1 MKNTEALYKISY
13 GLYLVCSGDKKKG
26 NGFVSNTFFQVSSE
40 PPKFATCCNKNNY
53 TAELIK
59 KHGAFSVSILE
70 QETRSEIIGKFGF
83 KSGRDI
89 DKMSGANIKYAETG
103 VPIVLDDSIAYFEC
117 KVIETIDVGTHY
129 MFIGDLISMESID
142 ETKAPLTYLYYRQV
156 KKGVAP
162 KNAPTYIEK
171 TESEIDNSKAK
182 VDLSESEIDNSKPKV
197 DLSESEIDNSKPE
210 IDNTEQKPQK
220 NEAVQKRH
228 KCLAC
233 GFVYDDAVELMNF
246 EDLPD
251 DWTCPICNAEKSDFT
266 EI

>member
-1 MKNTEALYKISY
+1 MNTEALYKISY
-13 GLYLVCSGDKKKG
+13 GLYLVCSGDKNKG

-59 KHGAFSVSILE
+59 KHSAFSVSILE

-89 DKMSGANIKYAETG
+89 DKMAGANIKYAETG

-117 KVIETIDVGTHY
+117 KVIETIDVGSHY
-129 MFIGDLISMESID
+129 MFIGELVNMESID

-171 TESEIDNSKAK
+171 SEP
-182 VDLSESEIDNSKPKV
+182 EIK
-197 DLSESEIDNSKPE
+197 NSKPE
-210 IDNTEQKPQK
+210 LQKT
-220 NEAVQKRH
+220 EAVQKRH

-233 GFVYDDAVELMNF
+233 GFVYDDADELINF

-251 DWTCPICNAEKSDFT
+251 DWTCPICGAEKSDFT

>member
-1 MKNTEALYKISY
+1 MKSTEALYKISY
-13 GLYLVCSGDKKKG
+13 GLYLVCSGDKNKG

-59 KHGAFSVSILE
+59 KNGAFSVSILE

-89 DKMSGANIKYAETG
+89 DKMAGANVKYAETG
-103 VPIVLDDSIAYFEC
+103 VPIVLNDSIAYFEC

-129 MFIGDLISMESID
+129 MFIGDLVSMESID

-171 TESEIDNSKAK
+171 SE
-182 VDLSESEIDNSKPKV
+182 
-197 DLSESEIDNSKPE
+197 PE
-210 IDNTEQKPQK
+210 IDSLKPRDENTEFEIENSIPELQKTVT
-220 NEAVQKRH
+220 VQKKH

-233 GFVYDDAVELMNF
+233 GFVYDDAVELINF
-246 EDLPD
+246 EDLPN